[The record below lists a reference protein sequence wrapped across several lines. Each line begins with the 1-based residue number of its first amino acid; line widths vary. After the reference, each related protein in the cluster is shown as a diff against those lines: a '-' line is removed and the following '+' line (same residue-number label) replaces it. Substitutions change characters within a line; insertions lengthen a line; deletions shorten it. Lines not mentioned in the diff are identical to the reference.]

1 MDWKYDHSYATAGW
15 FDPMLT
21 AEGWFDDEAA
31 ASEGGEPPE
40 APAAFYF
47 VGYLVNTNAFQLR

>member
-1 MDWKYDHSYATAGW
+1 M
-15 FDPMLT
+15 MT

-31 ASEGGEPPE
+31 ASAGGAPE
-40 APAAFYF
+40 PAAAVYF